1 MRRLV
6 LLGGLAWSVV
16 SFASAGEQVD
26 VKAAG
31 VGRGLFL
38 QYCAACHGTDA
49 KGAGPVAASLK
60 GVVPDL
66 TALPRK
72 DGQFDEA
79 RVRTSID
86 GTKAKAPHGS
96 REMPVWGKV
105 FENRAVKSGDGW
117 AQADIAAL
125 TQYIKSIQVP
135 APK

>member
-1 MRRLV
+1 MKRLV
-6 LLGGLAWSVV
+6 LLGGLATFVV
-16 SFASAGEQVD
+16 SPAFAGEPVD
-26 VKAAG
+26 VKAVGA
-31 VGRGLFL
+31 GRGLFL
-38 QYCAACHGTDA
+38 QYCASCHGTDA

-60 GVVPDL
+60 GAVPDL
-66 TALPRK
+66 TVLPRK
-72 DGQFDEA
+72 DGEFDAA

-117 AQADIAAL
+117 AQADIASL
-125 TQYIKSIQVP
+125 TQYIKSIQAP